1 MKIEYKAILT
11 VTILLGVATLM
22 AFAPNYRWN
31 FVSIPLVSGRVNDTS
46 TDYDTSPTLAR
57 LAYDGTTDAAANSG
71 VWAYFFEAS
80 TDNEVHIHA
89 AIPNAWVRGPSAS
102 NTRALYPALRWA
114 PNTADTGTDGT
125 PDNVVIGIEY
135 VVADKDEAYGT
146 TTTVSRTV
154 AVGTTAKK
162 AFLTDIPAAG
172 ISPSADIGAS
182 IPVRVF
188 RDADNAADTYTD
200 TIAILDFVLYFEQEP
215 ATAGSRQRQTR

>member
-1 MKIEYKAILT
+1 MRLPYKILT
-11 VTILLGVATLM
+11 AITVLMVA
-22 AFAPNYRWN
+22 AAASAYVPNYRWS
-31 FVSIPLVSGRVNDTS
+31 FVSTPILSGQLNDTS

-57 LAYDGTTDAAANSG
+57 LQYDGTTDAAANSG

-89 AIPNAWVRGPSAS
+89 TIPNAWVRGPSSS
-102 NTRALYPALRWA
+102 NTRAIYPALRWA

-135 VVADKDEAYGT
+135 VVADKDSAYGT

-162 AFLTDIPAAG
+162 AWLTDIPAAG
-172 ISPSADIGAS
+172 ITPSADIGAS

-188 RDADNAADTYTD
+188 RDADNAADTFTD
-200 TIAILDFVLYFEQEP
+200 TIGILDFVLYIEQEP
-215 ATAGSRQRQTR
+215 ATAGSRQRQVR